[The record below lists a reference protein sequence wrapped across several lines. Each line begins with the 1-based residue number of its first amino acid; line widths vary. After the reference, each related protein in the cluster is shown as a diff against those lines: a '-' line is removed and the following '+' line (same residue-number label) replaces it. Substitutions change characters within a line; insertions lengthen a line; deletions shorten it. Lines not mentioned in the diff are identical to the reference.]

1 VARRELGSY
10 FNSPVAYIA
19 VLFFLVL
26 TSAWL
31 FYGQRFFAGDAA
43 TLRGFFATWPLVF
56 IVLLPAL
63 TMRSWAEEQRQ
74 GTAEILLTLPVRER
88 ELVLGKFL
96 AAWALLGL
104 MFLLT
109 LPVPLGASLFGSFDP
124 GPIASQ
130 YLGALLLGASGLALG
145 LLVSALSA
153 NQVSAFLIGVAL
165 LLVLTLIGRLPALLS
180 LPAWASGALNALS
193 LDYHFDSFRKG
204 LFDSRDA
211 VYFLVLAAGF
221 LVFASRAL
229 YLRRFG
235 QAGSRGKLRELLL
248 LGLLTACLAFVLAD
262 SARFFVRLDLTSR
275 RAYSLSPVTRAQFA
289 RIPER
294 VRITYY
300 LSDALRSLSPEPGR
314 VVDLLQ
320 EYAAGSR
327 GKVSVAVRDPLKDGS
342 LDTARRL
349 GVMPQQVQV
358 VQANEQRTL
367 DVFSGITLEYLNRY
381 TTFPAVFSDEGLEY
395 SLSFAIRKL
404 LAGRRLVVGVLVG
417 RPGRSYERDYE
428 SLRTGLDRDFWLR
441 EFMPGDRVPPEV
453 DALLV
458 LGGLRFTAAE
468 LRPIQRYLLEGGKV
482 LFAVKGL
489 EVHTRRTLEAEAA
502 GPSALLDLLAS
513 YGVRVRREMVLD
525 TEARD
530 YRLPQ
535 VVSGGIAWESLGHY
549 PPWVSIRSPGVSH
562 THPITAGFTGLD
574 LLWPSPLELTA
585 VPGLHAEVLAQS
597 SPSSWIMKEPFV
609 LDPYRVPQSGG
620 EAIGRHVLA
629 VALSGAFPG
638 GYAASGGQAG
648 QSGAA
653 QAAGAPPARGLP
665 TRAVVVGDEDFATE
679 LMQFSDSL
687 HNVLFI
693 ENAMLWLTGN
703 EDLLSIKARA
713 PEAGRL
719 DRIADPQLRRRLMLA
734 VELANVAGI
743 PLLVVLFAALR
754 LARRRREEA

>member
-1 VARRELGSY
+1 MARRELGSY
-10 FNSPVAYIA
+10 FNSPVAYLA

-31 FYGQRFFAGDAA
+31 FFGQHFFAGDAA
-43 TLRGFFATWPLVF
+43 TLRGYFAPWPLVF

-104 MFLLT
+104 ACLLT
-109 LPVPLGASLFGSFDP
+109 LPVPLGASLLGSFDP

-130 YLGALLLGASGLALG
+130 YLGALLLGGAGLALG
-145 LLVSALSA
+145 LLVSALST

-165 LLVLTLIGRLPALLS
+165 LLVLTLVGRLPALLP
-180 LPAWASGALNALS
+180 LPPWLSGILNALS

-211 VYFLVLAAGF
+211 AYFLVLIVGF
-221 LVFASRAL
+221 LVFASRVL

-235 QAGSRGKLRELLL
+235 AARSRGKGQETLLL
-248 LGLLTACLAFVLAD
+248 WLLAACLAFVLAD
-262 SARFFVRLDLTSR
+262 SARFFMRLDLTAR
-275 RAYSLSPVTRAQFA
+275 RAYTLSPVTRAQFA
-289 RIPER
+289 RVPER

-300 LSDALRSLSPEPGR
+300 LSDSLRSLSAEPGR
-314 VVDLLQ
+314 VIDLLQ

-349 GVMPQQVQV
+349 GVLPQQVQAI
-358 VQANEQRTL
+358 QANEQRTL
-367 DVFSGITLEYLNRY
+367 DVFSGITMEYLNRY
-381 TTFPAVFSDEGLEY
+381 TTFPAVFSAEGLEY
-395 SLSFAIRKL
+395 SLSFGIRKL
-404 LAGRRLVVGVLVG
+404 LSGRRLVVGVLVG
-417 RPGRSYERDYE
+417 RQDRSWERDYE

-441 EFMPGDRVPPEV
+441 QFTPGDRVPPEV

-458 LGGLRFTAAE
+458 FGGLSITPAE
-468 LRPIQRYLLEGGKV
+468 LRPVERYLREGGRV

-489 EVHTRRTLEAEAA
+489 EVRTLRTLEAEAA

-513 YGVRVRREMVLD
+513 YGVRVGRQMVLD

-535 VVSGGIAWESLGHY
+535 ASSSGISWESLGHY
-549 PPWVSIRSPGVSH
+549 PPWVSIRSPGVSPS
-562 THPITAGFTGLD
+562 HPITAGFTGLD
-574 LLWPSPLELTA
+574 LLWPSPLELAA
-585 VPGLHAEVLAQS
+585 VPGLRAEVLVQS
-597 SPSSWIMKEPFV
+597 SPSSWTMEAPFN
-609 LDPYRVPQSGG
+609 LDPYRVPQRGG
-620 EAIGRHVLA
+620 TAIGRRVLA
-629 VALSGAFPG
+629 AALSGAFPARNAPG
-638 GYAASGGQAG
+638 G
-648 QSGAA
+648 
-653 QAAGAPPARGLP
+653 AAGAALEPGLP
-665 TRAVVVGDEDFATE
+665 ARAVVIGDEDFATE

-687 HNVLFI
+687 YNVLFL
-693 ENAMLWLTGN
+693 ENAVLWLTGN

-719 DRIADPQLRRRLMLA
+719 DRIADPQLRRRLMVV

-743 PLLVVLFAALR
+743 PLLVALFAALR
-754 LARRRREEA
+754 LARRRKEEG

>member
-1 VARRELGSY
+1 MARRELGAY

-31 FYGQRFFAGDAA
+31 FFGQHFFAADAA
-43 TLRGFFATWPLVF
+43 TLRGYFATWPLVF

-104 MFLLT
+104 MALLT
-109 LPVPLGASLFGSFDP
+109 LPVPLGAALFGSLDP
-124 GPIASQ
+124 GPIVSQ
-130 YLGALLLGASGLALG
+130 YFGALLLGGAGLALG

-165 LLVLTLIGRLPALLS
+165 LLVLTLVGRIPALLP
-180 LPAWASGALNALS
+180 LPAWLSGMLNALS

-211 VYFLVLAAGF
+211 VYFLVLLSGF
-221 LVFASRAL
+221 LVFSSRAL

-235 QAGSRGKLRELLL
+235 QAGSVGKARELLL
-248 LGLLTACLAFVLAD
+248 LWLLAACLAFVLAD
-262 SARFFVRLDLTSR
+262 SARFFVRLDLTRR
-275 RAYSLSPVTRAQFA
+275 RAYTLSPVTRAQFA

-300 LSDALRSLSPEPGR
+300 LSDSLRSLSPEPGR
-314 VVDLLQ
+314 VIDLLQ
-320 EYAAGSR
+320 EYAAASR
-327 GKVSVAVRDPLKDGS
+327 GKVSMAVRDPVKDGS

-349 GVMPQQVQV
+349 GVLPQQVQV

-367 DVFSGITLEYLNRY
+367 DVLSGITVEYLNRY
-381 TTFPAVFSDEGLEY
+381 TTFPAVFSAEGLEY
-395 SLSFAIRKL
+395 SLSFGIRKL
-404 LAGRRLVVGVLVG
+404 LSGRRLVVGVLIG
-417 RPGRSYERDYE
+417 RQDRSYERDYE
-428 SLRTGLDRDFWLR
+428 SLRTGLDRDYWLR
-441 EFMPGDRVPPEV
+441 EFAPGDRVPPEV

-458 LGGLRFTAAE
+458 FGGVKITSAE
-468 LRPIQRYLLEGGKV
+468 LQPVERYLLEGGRV

-489 EVHTRRTLEAEAA
+489 EVRTLQSLEAEAA

-513 YGVRVRREMVLD
+513 YGVRVGREMVLD

-535 VVSGGIAWESLGHY
+535 ASSGGIAWESLGRY
-549 PPWVSIRSPGVSH
+549 PPWVSIRSVGVSP

-574 LLWPSPLELTA
+574 LLWPSPLELTT
-585 VPGLHAEVLAQS
+585 VPGLRAEVLAQS
-597 SPSSWIMKEPFV
+597 SPSSWTMKEPFL

-620 EAIGRHVLA
+620 AATGRRVLA
-629 VALSGAFPG
+629 GALSGVFPG
-638 GYAASGGQAG
+638 RYATAGGAG
-648 QSGAA
+648 GT
-653 QAAGAPPARGLP
+653 PPARSLP
-665 TRAVVVGDEDFATE
+665 ARAVVIGDEDFATE

-687 HNVLFI
+687 YNVLFL
-693 ENAMLWLTGN
+693 ENAVLWLTGN

-713 PEAGRL
+713 PGSGRL

-734 VELANVAGI
+734 VELVNVAGI
-743 PLLVVLFAALR
+743 PLLVALFAALR
-754 LARRRREEA
+754 LARRRKEEG